1 MYSIWLSQVVAFVVT
16 LLSGALA
23 AYLLVSTRW

>member
-1 MYSIWLSQVVAFVVT
+1 MFKEVSTESAVYQ

-23 AYLLVSTRW
+23 AYADKNASGVL